1 MNYNSNWFVQW
12 NHQNVY
18 KNSIDMKSLK
28 RIETTQIQPS
38 EANFH
43 KKLNNF

>member
-1 MNYNSNWFVQW
+1 MNYNSNYFVHM
-12 NHQNVY
+12 NHQHVY

-38 EANFH
+38 ETNFH
-43 KKLNNF
+43 KNLNSF